1 MLLLA
6 ALSMLGAATP
16 ADAALAP
23 DPRATLLTF
32 WLLAA
37 CNTSGV
43 NKSSAGGHIPPVTT
57 AVCKQN
63 M

>member
-1 MLLLA
+1 
-6 ALSMLGAATP
+6 MLGAATP
-16 ADAALAP
+16 ADAAVAP

-37 CNTSGV
+37 CNTSGI
-43 NKSSAGGHIPPVTT
+43 NKFAGGHIPPVTT

-63 M
+63 T